1 MPERTQTGRI
11 DGPPARHS
19 AADSVGVSVDDYPRN
34 KLQDELMQQ
43 YKPGDRIGGEY
54 TVLKVF
60 GGEKQSGMGV
70 VYLVQ
75 NPEIPKPVVLK
86 TFQQTLSADTKRQFL
101 SEAHAWISAGAHINI
116 VQAFWVREIAGQ
128 MFVAAEYVEPDE
140 DGRNNLTQYL
150 RTSPLLPE
158 VALMWAAQFCYGMDY
173 ARSRGVLAH
182 RDIKPDNL
190 MIDRAV
196 TLKVT
201 DFGLAKSLEIHETA
215 QKQGWW
221 PFAKKQEIRTVSQ
234 TKTGSAMGTLPY
246 MAPEQFVDAK
256 NTDHRADIYSFG
268 VILYQMLTGN
278 GYPYR
283 INSNSTDISAEFY
296 RAHRSQKP
304 ITVESPLMPI
314 IFRCLEKMPE
324 HRYASYDA
332 LLADIG
338 AVAKKLQ
345 IKLPRVMHVSKDDEE
360 LYAQAQSY
368 VALGDKDRALKA
380 INEYV
385 SKYGENECGWTE
397 KGRIHF
403 ERGEYQ
409 AGLEATRR
417 SLDLNPYNTHAWNNL
432 GILLNR
438 TNAPFGEVKNAY
450 ANALRFDP
458 YNTAAMLNLIG
469 PQVLQKEYAE
479 ASTLTARALRLR
491 PDKPLVLAKAQ
502 ELVREFM
509 EGRDF
514 LAAKTLLEEW
524 TEARPQDV
532 DAWHNLGLI
541 HMEQEAIEKAIHCF
555 EQVHRRASK
564 DNFAVTQL
572 AKLTFQAKK
581 ACECLGYCN
590 DLLQRGHEPL
600 LAVSLKARV
609 LSFVGGY
616 EQAMQFI
623 QPYIDHNPS
632 NDTLWVV
639 LAEIHEYCGNIGAAI
654 SALEKAKKILE
665 RGNMQSNADNLQFVN
680 TKIKQLISTRH

>member
-1 MPERTQTGRI
+1 
-11 DGPPARHS
+11 
-19 AADSVGVSVDDYPRN
+19 
-34 KLQDELMQQ
+34 MQQ

-60 GGEKQSGMGV
+60 GGEKRSGMGV
-70 VYLVQ
+70 VYLVH
-75 NPEIPKPVVLK
+75 NREIPKPVVLK
-86 TFQQTLSADTKRQFL
+86 TFQQTLSADAKRRFL
-101 SEAHAWISAGAHINI
+101 SEAHAWIRAGAHINI

-128 MFVAAEYVEPDE
+128 LFVAAEYVEPDDDE
-140 DGRNNLTQYL
+140 RNNLTHYL
-150 RTSPLLPE
+150 TTGPLLPE

-190 MIDRAV
+190 MIDRTAI
-196 TLKVT
+196 LKVT
-201 DFGLAKSLEIHETA
+201 DFGLAKSIESNVTP

-221 PFAKKQEIRTVSQ
+221 PLGKKQEVRTASQ

-256 NTDHRADIYSFG
+256 STDHRADIYSFG
-268 VILYQMLTGN
+268 VILYQMVTGN

-283 INSNSTDISAEFY
+283 IKSNSPDIGVEFF
-296 RAHRSQKP
+296 RAHTSQKP
-304 ITVESPLMPI
+304 IMVESPLMPI
-314 IFRCLEKMPE
+314 ISRCLEKRSE

-332 LLADIG
+332 LLADLG
-338 AVAKKLQ
+338 AVAKNLQ
-345 IKLPRVMHVSKDDEE
+345 IKLPRIAHVSKEDEE

-438 TNAPFGEVKNAY
+438 TNAPAVEVKRAY
-450 ANALRFDP
+450 ANALRLDP
-458 YNTAAMLNLIG
+458 YNMASMMNLIG
-469 PQVLQKEYAE
+469 PLILGKEYTE
-479 ASTLTARALRLR
+479 ASALTAKALRLR
-491 PDKPLVLAKAQ
+491 PDKPLVMAKAQ
-502 ELVREFM
+502 ELLREFM
-509 EGRDF
+509 EEHDF
-514 LAAKTLLEEW
+514 HAAKTLLEGW
-524 TEARPQDV
+524 TEARPKDV

-541 HMEQEAIEKAIHCF
+541 YLEQGSLEKAIHCF
-555 EQVHRRASK
+555 EQVYRRAPE

-572 AKLTFQAKK
+572 AKLTFQAKRG
-581 ACECLGYCN
+581 ANASVTAMSCYNAGTSHF
-590 DLLQRGHEPL
+590 LQ
-600 LAVSLKARV
+600 
-609 LSFVGGY
+609 
-616 EQAMQFI
+616 
-623 QPYIDHNPS
+623 
-632 NDTLWVV
+632 
-639 LAEIHEYCGNIGAAI
+639 
-654 SALEKAKKILE
+654 SA
-665 RGNMQSNADNLQFVN
+665 
-680 TKIKQLISTRH
+680 